1 MKPYHVPLCPVSATT
16 LFGEQDDFSMGF
28 SNYREKRDNLWEWP
42 VTFVAPNAREVMVA
56 ETVNGKDTVWR
67 VKMSPQGIDRFVLP
81 HQHFL
86 KYNGLVQSALSPDGE
101 VYAVL
106 LQQREIRFPYF
117 VDNYVFKGTDVLVLG
132 THPLRLLGTI
142 PHEDSSFTTGLAVDH
157 RDGKARV
164 LVYRKGQWGHREFAD
179 GQSTPYGE
187 STPD

>member
-16 LFGEQDDFSMGF
+16 LFGEQNDISMGL
-28 SNYREKRDNLWEWP
+28 SNYKEKRDNLGEWP
-42 VTFVAPNAREVMVA
+42 VTFVASNAREVMVA

-67 VKMSPQGIDRFVLP
+67 VKMSPEGIDRFVLP

-101 VYAVL
+101 VYAML
-106 LQQREIRFPYF
+106 LQQREIGFPYF

-142 PHEDSSFTTGLAVDH
+142 PREDSSFTTGLAVDH

-164 LVYRKGQWGHREFAD
+164 LVYRKGQWDHREFA
-179 GQSTPYGE
+179 E
-187 STPD
+187 